1 LYYGA
6 DFFSFDSY
14 GSQHCD
20 PGKDHTLW
28 NKWHGF
34 EVRHGNEDTF
44 RDMLRIKRSVQLQ
57 FSQQHVNTTDT
68 AAALIQNGPASKRQ
82 KISNDME
89 KLERQMMNEDMR
101 NLVEAP
107 SLSRGGDI
115 VATGGDET
123 SSVIPV
129 AGSARNTDE
138 IAIDDDDDD
147 EMLEDGAA
155 KGPTGKQQM
164 ARMNLVEK
172 AIPAAVYGGL
182 MKEGEAPS
190 GALARFK
197 SQK

>member
-1 LYYGA
+1 MSA
-6 DFFSFDSY
+6 FDSY

-28 NKWHGF
+28 KKWNDF

-147 EMLEDGAA
+147 EMVEDGAA